1 MPHLRC
7 AFRRSR
13 FPPFPT
19 DSPSTMPPLLRL
31 GRPFTVCPHSRL
43 PASLHEL
50 RSSCASLSHR
60 LRRLACKAKPV
71 SPMPLGQ
78 SRLFPCRTP
87 SQTVVCQPLRGHM
100 CASVTATRHEVPRFT
115 PTPSVHTASSRKHV
129 CICECQRTNPRIT
142 ACAALAEASGV
153 LAVVHAAFRRTEHQL
168 RKNANRPRNPRRHAK
183 TPLRGEKFSP
193 AFFARNH
200 WRNSPKTG
208 AHYAQGV
215 STHARTHAGADG
227 ERTRWR
233 VMHAHEGR
241 KPRRV
246 KPPRHA
252 RPALRQ
258 AVKPSQ
264 AASSRRPCV
273 TPRAL
278 CASHSAARHA

>member
-1 MPHLRC
+1 MAEPRATSGDGDAKHIAHIRHRRIRNLPHLRC

-43 PASLHEL
+43 PTSLHEL

-60 LRRLACKAKPV
+60 LRRLACKAKQV
-71 SPMPLGQ
+71 SPMPFGQ

-129 CICECQRTNPRIT
+129 CICECQRTNPRIA

-183 TPLRGEKFSP
+183 PPLRGEKFSP

-200 WRNSPKTG
+200 
-208 AHYAQGV
+208 
-215 STHARTHAGADG
+215 
-227 ERTRWR
+227 
-233 VMHAHEGR
+233 
-241 KPRRV
+241 
-246 KPPRHA
+246 
-252 RPALRQ
+252 
-258 AVKPSQ
+258 
-264 AASSRRPCV
+264 
-273 TPRAL
+273 
-278 CASHSAARHA
+278 